1 MRRCAEYTRS
11 WLCFGERRH
20 NNNSRSVKS
29 NKCLTMPT
37 FDYSAYNASG
47 KLVRGIIS
55 AESERLARK
64 TLKDKKLLASSIK
77 QVKARSSSKKS
88 LFERQSN
95 FDNFDLSLLLHQ
107 QAILIQSGLPLEE
120 SLRMTIEQAE
130 TQKQRRMVESWRSE
144 ITEGRSFSEA
154 LRRSP
159 YKIPEGV
166 IAGVGVGEETG
177 HLDKILL
184 RLSDE
189 LSTSAEN
196 RKTVTRALIY
206 PVTLISVSIAMVAL
220 MMVLVVPK
228 ITSVFASSNREL
240 PWITE
245 LIIGVSKFVQDF
257 GSAFLIFLLTIF
269 ITFKVIIRNPNIRL
283 RFHTLLLRLPGLGR
297 WIRMADISDWARNL
311 GVLLNSGVPAL
322 AALRISSAVVGNLS
336 LRKSFDEVTES
347 MRQGVSLHRALEK
360 NLTESGFL
368 VHMVGSGE
376 ASSELDKMLI
386 RVAEYYSARLNNAV
400 EVFLKLLNPMLI
412 LAMGAMILGIVAGIM
427 LPIMDMNNTI

>member
-1 MRRCAEYTRS
+1 
-11 WLCFGERRH
+11 
-20 NNNSRSVKS
+20 
-29 NKCLTMPT
+29 MPT

-189 LSTSAEN
+189 LSASAEN

-245 LIIGVSKFVQDF
+245 LIIGVSKFVQDY
-257 GSAFLIFLLTIF
+257 GSAFLICLLTIF
-269 ITFKVIIRNPNIRL
+269 ITFKVIIRNPDIRL
-283 RFHTLLLRLPGLGR
+283 RFHNLLLRLPGLGR

>member
-1 MRRCAEYTRS
+1 
-11 WLCFGERRH
+11 
-20 NNNSRSVKS
+20 
-29 NKCLTMPT
+29 MPT

-88 LFERQSN
+88 LFEKQSN

-245 LIIGVSKFVQDF
+245 LIIGVSKFVQDY
-257 GSAFLIFLLTIF
+257 GSAFLICLLTIF
-269 ITFKVIIRNPNIRL
+269 ITFKVIIRNPDIRL
-283 RFHTLLLRLPGLGR
+283 RFHNLLLRLPGLGR

>member
-1 MRRCAEYTRS
+1 
-11 WLCFGERRH
+11 
-20 NNNSRSVKS
+20 
-29 NKCLTMPT
+29 MPT

-144 ITEGRSFSEA
+144 INEGRSFSEA

-245 LIIGVSKFVQDF
+245 LIIGVSKFVQDY
-257 GSAFLIFLLTIF
+257 GSAFLICLLTIF
-269 ITFKVIIRNPNIRL
+269 ITFKVIIRNPDIRL
-283 RFHTLLLRLPGLGR
+283 RFHNLLLRLPGLGR

>member
-1 MRRCAEYTRS
+1 
-11 WLCFGERRH
+11 
-20 NNNSRSVKS
+20 
-29 NKCLTMPT
+29 MPT
-37 FDYSAYNASG
+37 FDYSAYNPSG

-77 QVKARSSSKKS
+77 QVKVSSSSKKS

-184 RLSDE
+184 RLSEE

-336 LRKSFDEVTES
+336 LRKSFNEVTES

>member
-1 MRRCAEYTRS
+1 
-11 WLCFGERRH
+11 
-20 NNNSRSVKS
+20 
-29 NKCLTMPT
+29 MPT

-269 ITFKVIIRNPNIRL
+269 ITFKLIIRNPNIRL

>member
-1 MRRCAEYTRS
+1 
-11 WLCFGERRH
+11 
-20 NNNSRSVKS
+20 
-29 NKCLTMPT
+29 MPT

-206 PVTLISVSIAMVAL
+206 PVTLISVSISMVAL
-220 MMVLVVPK
+220 KMVLVVPK

-283 RFHTLLLRLPGLGR
+283 KFHTLLLRLPGLGR

>member
-1 MRRCAEYTRS
+1 
-11 WLCFGERRH
+11 
-20 NNNSRSVKS
+20 
-29 NKCLTMPT
+29 MPT
-37 FDYSAYNASG
+37 FDYSAYNPSG

-77 QVKARSSSKKS
+77 QVKVSSSSKKS
-88 LFERQSN
+88 LFDRQSN

-184 RLSDE
+184 RLSEE

-257 GSAFLIFLLTIF
+257 GSAFLIVLLTIF
-269 ITFKVIIRNPNIRL
+269 ISFKVIIRNPDIRL
-283 RFHTLLLRLPGLGR
+283 RFHNLLLRLPGLGR

-336 LRKSFDEVTES
+336 LRKSFNEVTES

>member
-1 MRRCAEYTRS
+1 
-11 WLCFGERRH
+11 
-20 NNNSRSVKS
+20 
-29 NKCLTMPT
+29 MPT

-206 PVTLISVSIAMVAL
+206 PVTVISVSIAMVAL

-257 GSAFLIFLLTIF
+257 GSVFLIFLLTIF

>member
-1 MRRCAEYTRS
+1 
-11 WLCFGERRH
+11 
-20 NNNSRSVKS
+20 
-29 NKCLTMPT
+29 MPT

-257 GSAFLIFLLTIF
+257 GSAFLICLLTIF
-269 ITFKVIIRNPNIRL
+269 ITFKVIIRNPDIRL
-283 RFHTLLLRLPGLGR
+283 RFHNLLLRLPGLGR

>member
-1 MRRCAEYTRS
+1 
-11 WLCFGERRH
+11 
-20 NNNSRSVKS
+20 
-29 NKCLTMPT
+29 MPT

-159 YKIPEGV
+159 YNIPEGV

>member
-1 MRRCAEYTRS
+1 
-11 WLCFGERRH
+11 
-20 NNNSRSVKS
+20 
-29 NKCLTMPT
+29 MPT

-64 TLKDKKLLASSIK
+64 TLKDKKLLASSII

-257 GSAFLIFLLTIF
+257 GSAFLMFLLTIF

-283 RFHTLLLRLPGLGR
+283 KFHTLLLRLPGLGR

>member
-1 MRRCAEYTRS
+1 
-11 WLCFGERRH
+11 
-20 NNNSRSVKS
+20 
-29 NKCLTMPT
+29 MPT

-196 RKTVTRALIY
+196 RKTVTRALLY

-245 LIIGVSKFVQDF
+245 LIIGVSKFVQDY
-257 GSAFLIFLLTIF
+257 GSAFLICLLTIF
-269 ITFKVIIRNPNIRL
+269 ITFKVIIRNPDIRL
-283 RFHTLLLRLPGLGR
+283 RFHNLLLRLPGLGR